1 MTDPIRIMLVEDH
14 PEYREIV
21 NLALGREPDIELTS
35 QFGTAERAL
44 QSMQDLDGSHHPD
57 VILLDLNLPGI
68 SGLEA
73 IPQFLATLPDVKI
86 IILTQSDR
94 EADILQAIMLGASG
108 YFLKSTRVREVTD
121 GIRTVMAGGASLDA
135 QVAKFVLHTLKSN
148 LPKRDLEQLLTERE
162 MEILTQLAAGQVKKE
177 IAERFGISIN
187 TVVTHVSHIY
197 EKLNVKNAPA
207 AIAKAF
213 QMGILQVGKRD

>member
-1 MTDPIRIMLVEDH
+1 MLVEDY
-14 PEYREIV
+14 PGYREIV
-21 NLALGREPDIELTS
+21 ELALGREPDMELTS

-44 QSMQDLDGSHHPD
+44 RNPLNRDVPNHPD
-57 VILLDLNLPGI
+57 IILLDLNLPGI
-68 SGLEA
+68 GGLEA
-73 IPQFLATLPDVKI
+73 IPHFIAALPGAKI

-108 YFLKSTRVREVTD
+108 YLLKSSTVKQLTE
-121 GIRTVMAGGASLDA
+121 GIRTVMAGGASLGA
-135 QVAKFVLHTLKSN
+135 KVAKFVLNTLETK
-148 LPKRDLEQLLTERE
+148 LPQRDIELLLTERE
-162 MEILTQLAAGQVKKE
+162 LEILTQLAAGQVKKE
-177 IAERFGISIN
+177 IAERLGISIN

-213 QMGILQVGKRD
+213 QIGILPGRKID

>member
-1 MTDPIRIMLVEDH
+1 MLVEDH

-21 NLALGREPDIELTS
+21 NTALGREPDMKLTS

-44 QSMQDLDGSHHPD
+44 QSLQGLDGRHDLD

-68 SGLEA
+68 SGLQA
-73 IPQFLATLPDVKI
+73 IPRFLATLPDTKI

-108 YFLKSTRVREVTD
+108 YFLKSTRVREFIE

-135 QVAKFVLHTLKSN
+135 KVAKFVLNALKTN

-162 MEILTQLAAGQVKKE
+162 VEILTQLAAGQLKKE
-177 IAERFGISIN
+177 IAESCGISIH

-213 QMGILQVGKRD
+213 QMGILR

>member
-57 VILLDLNLPGI
+57 IILLDLNLPGI

-73 IPQFLATLPDVKI
+73 IPRFLATLPDVRI

-108 YFLKSTRVREVTD
+108 YFLKSTRVREVIG

-135 QVAKFVLHTLKSN
+135 QVAKFVLHSLKSN
-148 LPKRDLEQLLTERE
+148 LPQRDLAQLLTERE
-162 MEILTQLAAGQVKKE
+162 IEILTQLAAGKVKKE
-177 IAERFGISIN
+177 IAERLGISTN
-187 TVVTHVSHIY
+187 TVATHVSHIY
-197 EKLNVKNAPA
+197 GKLNVKNAPA

-213 QMGILQVGKRD
+213 QVGILHVGKGP

>member
-1 MTDPIRIMLVEDH
+1 MTHKIRIMLVEDH

-21 NLALGREPDIELTS
+21 GLALGREPDLELTS

-44 QSMQDLDGSHHPD
+44 RNLLDHDAPNHPD
-57 VILLDLNLPGI
+57 IILLDLNLPGI

-73 IPQFLATLPDVKI
+73 IPHFIATLPGAKI

-108 YFLKSTRVREVTD
+108 YFLKSTTVKQLTEGV
-121 GIRTVMAGGASLDA
+121 RTVMTGGASLDA
-135 QVAKFVLHTLKSN
+135 KVAMFVLNTLKTK
-148 LPKRDLEQLLTERE
+148 LPQRDIELLLTERE

-177 IAERFGISIN
+177 IAERLGISIT
-187 TVVTHVSHIY
+187 TVITHVSHIY

-213 QMGILQVGKRD
+213 QIGILPVGRVD